1 MPCHAMPTPSLS
13 SAARL
18 VFAVL
23 AAAARAFAAGF
34 AHCGLCGRS
43 RQAAVE
49 RYGQPSSSAVQDR
62 QSESAPC
69 GSVANHAAR
78 PLLARAMRC
87 ADAISLRCGPMR
99 CDAVRCGA
107 VRRYT
112 PTAETRAAASQP
124 HLAVSHPPFEARR
137 GPPVVPRPCRAPSNA
152 YQRHLTGVSKSGF
165 SCVGTARQR
174 AIACQT
180 CHRMRARR

>member
-1 MPCHAMPTPSLS
+1 MRAMAARPTSGAWAALLLKWRLVRHAMPCRANPIAVECGTP
-13 SAARL
+13 R
-18 VFAVL
+18 FC
-23 AAAARAFAAGF
+23 RACCGGAGCC
-34 AHCGLCGRS
+34 CGVCPLWALCRS

-78 PLLARAMRC
+78 PLLTRAMRC

-137 GPPVVPRPCRAPSNA
+137 GPPVVPRGHAAHRATHTN
-152 YQRHLTGVSKSGF
+152 G
-165 SCVGTARQR
+165 
-174 AIACQT
+174 I
-180 CHRMRARR
+180 